1 MKGDSNKQI
10 EIKLLC
16 PLVSNMVVPIMV
28 WEEERLDLGSIARI
42 FGLNPFTLKI
52 NCHFMSKEV
61 DFIASSITWKSLL
74 SFFSARGFSTHPLI
88 LQGHLSKLGS
98 KRSHSPTLV
107 DNGLLCKKDLNDE
120 REKCHEETNS
130 LSNKKFKGS
139 SRGNDRLYNFASA
152 GMSLNLKRKLCLEG
166 SCLLKRSRTDEYDEG
181 LREEQV
187 DFPNA
192 DRPLL
197 CSLACEK
204 LKRFR
209 DDEMVVTTPFKRI
222 R

>member
-1 MKGDSNKQI
+1 MKGNSNKQI

-16 PLVSNMVVPIMV
+16 PLVSKMVVPIMV

-42 FGLNPFTLKI
+42 FGLDPLTLKI
-52 NCHFMSKEV
+52 NGHFISKGV
-61 DFIASSITWKSLL
+61 DFIASSVTWKSLL

-88 LQGHLSKLGS
+88 LQGNLSKLGS
-98 KRSHSPTLV
+98 KRSHSPTV
-107 DNGLLCKKDLNDE
+107 VENGLLCKKDLNDE

-152 GMSLNLKRKLCLEG
+152 GMALNLKRKLYLEG
-166 SCLLKRSRTDEYDEG
+166 SGLLKRSRTDEYDSG

-187 DFPNA
+187 DFPKA

-197 CSLACEK
+197 CSLASEK

-209 DDEMVVTTPFKRI
+209 DDEMVVSTPFKRI

>member
-1 MKGDSNKQI
+1 MEGDSNKQI
-10 EIKLLC
+10 GIKLLC
-16 PLVSNMVVPIMV
+16 PLVSNMVVSIMV
-28 WEEERLDLGSIARI
+28 WEEERLDLGYIARI
-42 FGLNPFTLKI
+42 FGLNPLTLKI
-52 NCHFMSKEV
+52 NGHFISKGV
-61 DFIASSITWKSLL
+61 DFIASSVTWKSLL

-88 LQGHLSKLGS
+88 IQGNLSKLGS

-107 DNGLLCKKDLNDE
+107 ENGLLCKKDLNDE

-130 LSNKKFKGS
+130 LSNKKLKES
-139 SRGNDRLYNFASA
+139 TRGNDRLYNFACA
-152 GMSLNLKRKLCLEG
+152 GVALNQKRKLCLEG
-166 SCLLKRSRTDEYDEG
+166 SGLLKRSRTDEYDSG
-181 LREEQV
+181 LREERV
-187 DFPNA
+187 EFPNA

-197 CSLACEK
+197 CNLAREK